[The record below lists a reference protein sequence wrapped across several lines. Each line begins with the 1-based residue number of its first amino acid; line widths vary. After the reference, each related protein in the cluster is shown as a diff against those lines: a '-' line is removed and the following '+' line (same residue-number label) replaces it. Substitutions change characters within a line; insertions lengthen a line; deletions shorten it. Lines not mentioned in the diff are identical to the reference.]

1 MSSSAPD
8 IRSALLRRSD
18 PAQPFVT
25 YLGSDGRVELSGA
38 SVLNAA
44 SKIANALRGEFDLE
58 PGDRVGLHLPWH
70 WQRVTWLIGTWAAG
84 CVVVPGGG
92 EECDL
97 LVAGPKEAEGLPGS
111 VQVVSMH
118 PFGLPLDAAAMAQLP
133 PDIEDV
139 TIAVRSQPDQQVFVD
154 DHAERTALDGVTQRE
169 LLDQARAFASGHRDI
184 RRLGIGQD
192 ESQWWL
198 PALWPLVTDGSIVM
212 AEATSADFGG
222 EPVDATV

>member
-1 MSSSAPD
+1 MSSPAPD
-8 IRSALLRRSD
+8 IRSALLSRSD

-25 YLGSDGRVELSGA
+25 YVGTDGRVELSGA

-44 SKIANALRGEFDLE
+44 SKIANAIAGEFDLE
-58 PGDRVGLHLPWH
+58 PGDKVGLHLPWH

-97 LVAGPKEAEGLPGS
+97 LVAGPKEAEGLPGP

-118 PFGLPLDAAAMAQLP
+118 PFGLPLDATAMAQLP

-139 TIAVRSQPDQQVFVD
+139 TIAVRSQPDQQVFVEN
-154 DHAERTALDGVTQRE
+154 HAERAALDGLTQRE
-169 LLDQARAFASGHRDI
+169 LLDQARSFASDHADI
-184 RRLGIGQD
+184 RRLAIRQSD
-192 ESQWWL
+192 SQWWL

-212 AEATSADFGG
+212 ADATNEDFAG